1 MRLIILKL
9 LLNTRMVWMIFT
21 KVFKNIVQIRHTK
34 YWSHYSKKFNPIVIE
49 LFIRGRKLKISLV
62 FITQTYFAAP
72 KNIRRNFTRYFI
84 IKLLNKRKLQQSA
97 FNYSSDI
104 GYEDF
109 LNFYKYCTAKP
120 YSFIAD
126 VLALDN
132 PACFKNIF

>member
-9 LLNTRMVWMIFT
+9 LLDTRMVWMIFT
-21 KVFKNIVQIRHTK
+21 KVLKNMVQIRHTK
-34 YWSHYSKKFNPIVIE
+34 YWSHYSIKFNPIVIE

-72 KNIRRNFTRYFI
+72 KNIRLNFTLYFI

-109 LNFYKYCTAKP
+109 LSFYKYCTAKP
-120 YSFIAD
+120 YSFTED

-132 PACFKNIF
+132 HLCLKNIF